1 MYAYI
6 NTKRM
11 IRHINKTVFELLYD
25 YHFDEITVQK
35 ICEVAEINRSTFY
48 RYFQD
53 KYDLLYSLPPYMTGE
68 IMGDSNS
75 TLLIPLSHLKRLF
88 II

>member
-35 ICEVAEINRSTFY
+35 ICEVAEINRSTFIVI
-48 RYFQD
+48 F
-53 KYDLLYSLPPYMTGE
+53 KINMTYSIHYLR
-68 IMGDSNS
+68 I
-75 TLLIPLSHLKRLF
+75 
-88 II
+88 